1 MLTSLQQ
8 DEENYS
14 QQYNYATSVNDI
26 HEAVQWSIQWYNGLY
41 SGTMVYTVLQ
51 WSLYSGTMVYT
62 VNTLL
67 TC

>member
-26 HEAVQWSIQWYNGLY
+26 HEVVQWSIQCYNGL
-41 SGTMVYTVLQ
+41 YTVLQ